1 MRDRELKKV
10 SCGRFSLGT
19 LLGAAMLL
27 SACSTEGFNEAVGL
41 SKSSPDET
49 QVTTSQP
56 LALPPDYSLP
66 PPQEPRNIAEEEP
79 APVPAAQV
87 QTASVAQPTQI
98 GTGES
103 QQGTTAGAHQ
113 EPAISTV
120 NPDGTPKTQ
129 RQIYEEARA
138 KKIAQRKAQ
147 NESYGTWRNLGSL
160 WSVIWN

>member
-27 SACSTEGFNEAVGL
+27 SACSTDGFNEAVGL
-41 SKSSPDET
+41 SKSSPDES

-66 PPQEPRNIAEEEP
+66 PPQEPRNITEEEP

-103 QQGTTAGAHQ
+103 QQGTAAGAQ

-129 RQIYEEARA
+129 RQIFDEAQA
-138 KKIAQRKAQ
+138 KKAAQRKAQ
-147 NESYGTWRNLGSL
+147 NPSYGTWRNLGGL
-160 WSVIWN
+160 WSVIWD

>member
-10 SCGRFSLGT
+10 SCGRFSLGA

-27 SACSTEGFNEAVGL
+27 SACSTDGFNEAVGL
-41 SKSSPDET
+41 SKSSPDES

-66 PPQEPRNIAEEEP
+66 PPQEPREIAEAEP

-87 QTASVAQPTQI
+87 QTASVAEPTQI

-103 QQGTTAGAHQ
+103 QQGTAGGAQ

-129 RQIYEEARA
+129 RQIYDEARA
-138 KKIAQRKAQ
+138 KKMAERKAQ
-147 NESYGTWRNLGSL
+147 NASYGTWRNI
-160 WSVIWN
+160 WSVLWD